1 MAYQRA
7 TIDGVLND
15 LLSRFQSASLGITGS
30 LIVDHDGFVI
40 ASNLPNGGEERRI
53 AGIGAALIAL
63 GEQVVGELRH
73 GELKRAFIEGDAGYV
88 TAIHLG
94 SEATLIVL
102 AQRDAK
108 PGLVF
113 SQMERA
119 AISIRK
125 IMKL

>member
-1 MAYQRA
+1 MAYQHA
-7 TIDGVLND
+7 TIDGVLSD

-30 LIVDHDGFVI
+30 LIVDSDGFVI

-63 GEQVVGELRH
+63 GEQVVGELHH
-73 GELKRAFIEGDAGYV
+73 GQLKRAFIEGDDGYV
-88 TAIHLG
+88 TAINL
-94 SEATLIVL
+94 SAEAALIVL
-102 AQRDAK
+102 AHRHAK

-119 AISIRK
+119 AVSIRK